1 MIPLFVVDAFT
12 DRPFSGNPAAI
23 CLLPTEPS
31 SEWMQAMASEMNLA
45 ETAFLYRQSTEL
57 HLRWFTPLC
66 EVDLCGHATL
76 AAAHILWQEGWFA
89 IDESITLWTKSG
101 PLIAKRLQNG
111 LIVLDFPLSSPLP
124 RNPRWALK
132 RRSACRGPRS
142 RSSKTE
148 WIGWSMSMGRK
159 N

>member
-1 MIPLFVVDAFT
+1 
-12 DRPFSGNPAAI
+12 
-23 CLLPTEPS
+23 
-31 SEWMQAMASEMNLA
+31 MASEMNLA

-76 AAAHILWQEGWFA
+76 AAAHVLWQEGWFA

-111 LIVLDFPLSSPLP
+111 LIVLDFPLELASTAQAPMGFEKALGLQRPPIAILKNRMDWLVHVDGAEELRQLSPICYRCP
-124 RNPRWALK
+124 
-132 RRSACRGPRS
+132 ACRVEVGL
-142 RSSKTE
+142 
-148 WIGWSMSMGRK
+148 
-159 N
+159 